1 MPKSKQRRARAESH
15 LKLRNDRWRCHEA
28 TPHLS
33 AKRIHLTKRT
43 IIGSTIGI
51 VQNTG
56 IGRSLQL
63 GIFLLLVA
71 AYLTSQ
77 AQNSFEWRDASGNT
91 RNLFDLEE
99 ILLKNQNWVHSD
111 RKSGTQA
118 DLSGAYL
125 DRAPLINAP
134 LSEAQL
140 SYAHLSDPE
149 RREPARRER
158 ERRVTAAHGPE
169 RREPDRREPRS
180 SSLRT
185 SVPSGIAGNGSSRE
199 FGPAHL

>member
-1 MPKSKQRRARAESH
+1 M
-15 LKLRNDRWRCHEA
+15 
-28 TPHLS
+28 
-33 AKRIHLTKRT
+33 
-43 IIGSTIGI
+43 
-51 VQNTG
+51 QNTG

-63 GIFLLLVA
+63 GIFLLLLA

-99 ILLKNQNWVHSD
+99 ILLKNRNWVDSD
-111 RKSGTQA
+111 RKSGTEA

-140 SYAHLSDPE
+140 SYAHLSGANLTFANLMNANLTGAYWAA
-149 RREPARRER
+149 RTWPAR
-158 ERRVTAAHGPE
+158 T
-169 RREPDRREPRS
+169 
-180 SSLRT
+180 
-185 SVPSGIAGNGSSRE
+185 
-199 FGPAHL
+199 